1 MIADTTHLTPKQR
14 TWNINTTTG
23 AGNRPTPERTVNI
36 MIIALVEYINRY
48 GNISMKSFTKE
59 TDLEKFITKLESK
72 NVKYLVTKI

>member
-1 MIADTTHLTPKQR
+1 MDNKHTE
-14 TWNINTTTG
+14 
-23 AGNRPTPERTVNI
+23 AGNRPQPERTVNI

-72 NVKYLVTKI
+72 NMKYLVTKM

>member
-1 MIADTTHLTPKQR
+1 MRRTKTTQGRATAPQ
-14 TWNINTTTG
+14 
-23 AGNRPTPERTVNI
+23 PEGTVNI

-72 NVKYLVTKI
+72 NVKYLVTKM

>member
-1 MIADTTHLTPKQR
+1 MCYNIIKERGKTPEQR
-14 TWNINTTTG
+14 
-23 AGNRPTPERTVNI
+23 PERTVNI

-72 NVKYLVTKI
+72 NMKYLVTKM